1 MEIDNNFPLS
11 THMALNHCIWLTLH
25 MVTLFR
31 TISCEFIVIERGLIL
46 LNLLVWFDITFINI
60 I

>member
-11 THMALNHCIWLTLH
+11 THMALDHCIWLTLH

-31 TISCEFIVIERGLIL
+31 KNYLVIERGLIL
-46 LNLLVWFDITFINI
+46 LNLLVWFDIIFINI

>member
-1 MEIDNNFPLS
+1 
-11 THMALNHCIWLTLH
+11 

-46 LNLLVWFDITFINI
+46 LNLLVWFDIIFINI